1 MSFEN
6 AWTQFHLG
14 EPPIGWML
22 LGEGAANRLRF
33 HSLPASKRYADTD
46 EERSLLLGR
55 QNVLAFE
62 VLGDRPCWL
71 VQAHWV
77 LQPGERD
84 VADQHDP
91 FRATREWK
99 LDFAFEILEDDGEE
113 GRPWRVHAAQARW
126 APGRFDDLLLS
137 IADEKAGP
145 TLWMGTDGA
154 IFAPYDG
161 GVDLFLPGAEA
172 VQRLAAQHP
181 DWLPTHPLNL

>member
-22 LGEGAANRLRF
+22 LGKGVANRLRF
-33 HSLPASKRYADTD
+33 HSLPASKQYADTD

-113 GRPWRVHAAQARW
+113 GRPWRVYAAQVRW
-126 APGRFDDLLLS
+126 AAGRFDDLLLS

-161 GVDLFLPGAEA
+161 GVDLFLPNAEA